1 MIYLIVGEN
10 SYIREQELSGLV
22 GRAASKPE
30 IYDGSELTAP
40 QLADCIAGG
49 TLFAQERVVVI
60 RDLSTNKALW
70 ETLSEW
76 LSRVSDTT
84 QLVLIEAKPDKR
96 TKAYKALA
104 AASKVI
110 AADYMDERKR
120 GDAVAWAKAHAKSLG
135 VPVTSEQVGMIV
147 SRATIPAERPGGA
160 IIDQKLIDTALRTLS
175 LLDAVTNDDISTLMP
190 ESLAENVFELLE
202 TALRGDNERTKA
214 LLGALQASADGYM
227 VFGVLTSQWCQLAAL
242 KVSGASPDTL
252 SSSIGSSAYVMRKL
266 QPYTRLFND
275 LQLRGITTLLANLDV
290 RMKTTGADPWT
301 MIDRFIGE
309 LCTEIESQ

>member
-10 SYIREQELSGLV
+10 SYIRDQELSALV

-40 QLADCIAGG
+40 QLADCIAGA

-60 RDLSTNKALW
+60 RDLSTNKVLW
-70 ETLSEW
+70 ETMSEW
-76 LSRVSDTT
+76 LNRVSDTT
-84 QLVLIEAKPDKR
+84 QLVLVETKPDKR

-110 AADYMDERKR
+110 TADYMDERKR
-120 GDAVAWAKAHAKSLG
+120 GDAAAWAKAHAKSLG

-147 SRATIPAERPGGA
+147 SRATLPTERPGGA
-160 IIDQKLIDTALRTLS
+160 IIDQKLIATTLQTLS
-175 LLDAVTNDDISTLMP
+175 LLDMVTDDDISTLMP

-242 KVSGASPDTL
+242 QISGASPDALAAST
-252 SSSIGSSAYVMRKL
+252 GSSAYVLRKL
-266 QPYTRLFND
+266 QPYTRLFD
-275 LQLRGITTLLANLDV
+275 DAQLRNITTFLADLDV
-290 RMKTTGADPWT
+290 RMKTTGTDPWT
-301 MIDRFIGE
+301 MVDRFIGE
-309 LCTEIESQ
+309 LCAKIKPQ